1 VHPPFRFWLNMMSMT
16 GTPQI
21 AMALSFALVIS
32 KPAAAGVP
40 APPPKH
46 ESDHRQ
52 HPLFGSANR
61 SPTDAPHET
70 PGELHDCTFCHASDP
85 SSGTNQSIIESDRQA
100 CPHLDLHHILY
111 GSVIPYP
118 TAAPYS
124 NPGELYDCLSCH
136 EIDTSSGTNQFLIE
150 RDCRVCHNQDLHHML
165 YGGAIPYPTVTPYS
179 ISAEMYVC
187 LSCHEIDTSSGR
199 NQFLIE
205 RDCQACHHAT
215 GVKNVIVDIK
225 PGSDPNHPIN
235 IGSKGVLPVAI
246 LGSWDY
252 DVTEIDVSSLLLE
265 GEVVPLRSSLQE
277 GVDGYMDL
285 MLKFS
290 SEAVADALG
299 DLQPSQLYEVWI
311 TGTVEDGTRLL
322 GSDSVVA
329 APLSWRNRPKRR

>member
-1 VHPPFRFWLNMMSMT
+1 
-16 GTPQI
+16 
-21 AMALSFALVIS
+21 
-32 KPAAAGVP
+32 
-40 APPPKH
+40 
-46 ESDHRQ
+46 
-52 HPLFGSANR
+52 
-61 SPTDAPHET
+61 
-70 PGELHDCTFCHASDP
+70 
-85 SSGTNQSIIESDRQA
+85 
-100 CPHLDLHHILY
+100 
-111 GSVIPYP
+111 
-118 TAAPYS
+118 
-124 NPGELYDCLSCH
+124 
-136 EIDTSSGTNQFLIE
+136 
-150 RDCRVCHNQDLHHML
+150 ML

-311 TGTVEDGTRLL
+311 TGTFEDGTRLL